1 MKININ
7 KKSVTLEFN
16 SQKEK
21 EKFIASDL
29 FKQLVSL
36 KETLEIDKI
45 EELSELEKAIRK
57 AIEQFDWDKYWLEHP
72 INKGPFYNDK
82 TVYWTEPPQYPDPFT
97 TTTPQRGGAY
107 IEWPSKYPCEV
118 TSPWDN

>member
-21 EKFIASDL
+21 EKFIDSDL
-29 FKQLVSL
+29 FKKLVSF

-57 AIEQFDWDKYWLEHP
+57 AIEQFDWDKYWLKHP
-72 INKGPFYNDK
+72 IKSHFMMIK
-82 TVYWTEPPQYPDPFT
+82 L
-97 TTTPQRGGAY
+97 Y
-107 IEWPSKYPCEV
+107 IGQSLHNIQIHLQLSSHKEMVHILNGHQNIHAKLHLLGI
-118 TSPWDN
+118 N

>member
-21 EKFIASDL
+21 EKFIDSDL
-29 FKQLVSL
+29 FKKLVSF

-57 AIEQFDWDKYWLEHP
+57 AIEQFDWDKYWLKHP
-72 INKGPFYNDK
+72 INKGPLYDDEPR
-82 TVYWTEPPQYPDPFT
+82 YWTEPQHYPDTFT
-97 TTTPQRGGAY
+97 TIKPQKDGSY

-118 TSPWDN
+118 TSPWN